1 MEKRCAFK
9 YISRLVGEAMSKLD
23 DHDIRKIVLEHV
35 RKFKD
40 VKVREE
46 YTTYSGKSRA
56 DIVAINSHFN
66 AFEIKSDYDSL
77 GRLPNQIKEYDL
89 TFEKNYIVTGNKYI
103 NKISNFVPQHW
114 GIIHVYK
121 RNNNIVF
128 KYCRRPILNPY
139 FDFKCFLGL
148 IDSQTLKKMV
158 MKSNI
163 KTGINSKEIRGSFKY
178 PLLEKL
184 DNNLSDYQKQKLIK
198 SAREVIKA
206 KMKSD

>member
-1 MEKRCAFK
+1 MGKRCAFT
-9 YISRLVGEAMSKLD
+9 YINRLVGEAMIKLD
-23 DHDIRKIVLEHV
+23 DHDIREAVLKHI
-35 RKFKD
+35 RKFKNT
-40 VKVREE
+40 KIREE

-56 DIVAINSHFN
+56 DIVVINNRIS

-77 GRLPNQIKEYDL
+77 DRLPNQIKEYDL

-121 RNNNIVF
+121 QNSNIIF
-128 KYCRRPILNPY
+128 KYCRHPTLNPF
-139 FDFKCFLGL
+139 FDFKSFVGL

-163 KTGINSKEIRGSFKY
+163 KTGLTSKEIRNSFKY
-178 PLLEKL
+178 PLLKKL
-184 DNNLSDYQKQKLIK
+184 DNNLSNYQKQKLIK
-198 SAREVIKA
+198 SARETIKTR
-206 KMKSD
+206 MKSD

>member
-1 MEKRCAFK
+1 MEKRCAFT
-9 YISRLVGEAMSKLD
+9 YISRLVGETMIKLN
-23 DHDIRKIVLEHV
+23 DHDIRKAVLEHI

-40 VKVREE
+40 VEIREE

-56 DIVAINSHFN
+56 DIVAINNRMS

-77 GRLPNQIKEYDL
+77 ERLPNQIKEYDL

-121 RNNNIVF
+121 QNSNIIF
-128 KYCRRPILNPY
+128 KYCRCPILNPN

-163 KTGINSKEIRGSFKY
+163 KTGLTSKEVRKSFKF

-184 DNNLSDYQKQKLIK
+184 DNNLSNYQKQRLIK
-198 SAREVIKA
+198 IARKVIKS